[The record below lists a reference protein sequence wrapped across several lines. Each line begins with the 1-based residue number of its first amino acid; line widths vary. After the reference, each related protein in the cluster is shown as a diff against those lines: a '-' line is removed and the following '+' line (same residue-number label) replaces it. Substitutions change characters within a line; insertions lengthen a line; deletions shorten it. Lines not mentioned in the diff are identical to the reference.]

1 MSNSLLMLAQHV
13 AVLLSPSKVE
23 RFGLLFSLFCCLY
36 RLSPFGPRE
45 ALLQF
50 LYPSSR
56 ILLFSQSSLLN
67 LHVHVFSTYET
78 GIMTNS
84 KDFTTCHI
92 GTGRCCKKSLLREG
106 TFSLGG
112 GGLGNFGIFFSKR
125 KCWPSLM
132 F

>member
-23 RFGLLFSLFCCLY
+23 QFGLLFLLFCCLY

-45 ALLQF
+45 ALLEF
-50 LYPSSR
+50 LYPGSR

-78 GIMTNS
+78 GIMTTS
-84 KDFTTCHI
+84 KDFTTYHI

-112 GGLGNFGIFFSKR
+112 EGWGILVFFSKR